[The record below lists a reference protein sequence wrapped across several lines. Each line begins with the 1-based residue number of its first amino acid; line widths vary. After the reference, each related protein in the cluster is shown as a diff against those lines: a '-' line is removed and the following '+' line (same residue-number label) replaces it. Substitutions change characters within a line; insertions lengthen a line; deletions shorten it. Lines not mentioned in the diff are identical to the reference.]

1 MPKSRGR
8 KKPVKKNASK
18 VAGVA
23 FDTFSIGG
31 ESHEEFKDAML
42 SAARKNVAKF
52 PDLIEKI
59 HEIFRETTP
68 EGILATFGFYG
79 ARAAIGSDGTTRSL
93 TKGIEQH
100 HIELLQALVLTLP
113 LRDWGQG
120 PSHGGIMQHVFDI
133 VPELA
138 HAFFQ
143 MRLLEKEEE
152 LDLQKRAI
160 SSLQERIRLHTQ
172 AVRNWGYYSEVI
184 RLSRELYSPLD
195 GKFAAALGFTAT
207 DVIDIAENLVSEVE
221 RRSGEHITR
230 FRRILHG
237 KNPKELVHLYFKHM
251 PNLRGTPDEL
261 MEIIPPETT
270 REGVLGWIMSHM
282 DLQHFDLMS
291 FTAEEVAELAGKPKE
306 VAEGILSALS
316 LKPGELAGKDVRH
329 LFLANPVWAKPGLN
343 LTGGYLFA
351 APQSI
356 FSHINE
362 IMRGLAETTRLDK
375 VLADRRAAYLEDKMI
390 ETLKAALPTARILS
404 NAKWTVGA
412 QQFETDAIVILDRT
426 LIIAEAKSHRITPQG
441 LRGAPDRL
449 KRHLIDLVINPS
461 IQSERLAKLTIAAR
475 AGDSESRA
483 IVGGLGIDAGK
494 IDTIIRVSVTLDDLS
509 VLSSAEE
516 DLTEAGWM
524 PAGHSLAPSLH
535 IADLICI
542 AEMLENE
549 ILFLHYFSERFHF
562 QKQFDLLG
570 DELDFLGLYLST
582 GFNLGAKRED
592 FRRMI
597 ISGMSGPIDRF
608 YDGTDAGLSVVKPK
622 ARLHRA
628 YSDIVKRL
636 CERKPNGWTTIG
648 MHLLNSASPEE
659 QKEIERGLQRLR
671 KSVTRKSKP
680 QGHECFMAI
689 IPPLNRK
696 ATVGFFVY
704 PDAEKSGRRT
714 AMEQLASEA
723 LERDGAKLCVIFG
736 KCAER
741 LNAPYEA
748 VLIAQHDDESPA
760 ARADE

>member
-8 KKPVKKNASK
+8 KKPVKKTTPR
-18 VAGVA
+18 VGGVS
-23 FDTFSIGG
+23 FDSFSIR
-31 ESHEEFKDAML
+31 EEKHEEFKDAML
-42 SAARKNVAKF
+42 SAARNNVAEF
-52 PDLIEKI
+52 PDLIEKLY
-59 HEIFRETTP
+59 EIFRETTP

-79 ARAAIGSDGTTRSL
+79 ARAAIGSDGTVRSL
-93 TKGIEQH
+93 ISDIEQH

-113 LRDWGQG
+113 LKDWGQG
-120 PSHGGIMQHVFDI
+120 PSHAGVMQHVFDI
-133 VPELA
+133 VPKLA
-138 HAFFQ
+138 NTFFQ

-152 LDLQKRAI
+152 PDLEKRAI
-160 SSLQERIRLHTQ
+160 SSLQESIRLHTQ

-195 GKFAAALGFTAT
+195 GKFAATLGFTAT

-230 FRRILHG
+230 LRKILHG
-237 KNPKELVHLYFKHM
+237 KNPKKLVHLYFKHM
-251 PNLRGTPDEL
+251 TDQRGTPEEL
-261 MEIIPPETT
+261 MAIIPPGTT
-270 REGVLGWIMSHM
+270 RESMLGWIMSHT
-282 DLQHFDLMS
+282 DLRHLDLMS
-291 FTAEEVAELAGKPKE
+291 FTAEEVAELAGKPKD
-306 VAEGILSALS
+306 VAESILSALS
-316 LKPGELAGKDVRH
+316 LMPGELVGKDVQH

-343 LTGGYLFA
+343 LIGGFLFV

-362 IMRGLAETTRLDK
+362 IMRDLAETAQLET
-375 VLADRRAAYLEDKMI
+375 VLADRRAAYLEAKMI
-390 ETLKAALPTARILS
+390 DTLQAALPTARILP
-404 NAKWTVGA
+404 NAKWTVGG
-412 QQFETDAIVILDRT
+412 QQFETDAIVIVDRT

-449 KRHLIDLVINPS
+449 KRHLVDLVINPS

-475 AGDSESRA
+475 AGDTGSQSILGR
-483 IVGGLGIDAGK
+483 LGIEAGK

-509 VLSSAEE
+509 VLSTAEE
-516 DLTEAGWM
+516 ELTDAGWM

-542 AEMLENE
+542 TEMLENE

-562 QKQFDLLG
+562 QKHFDLLG

-582 GFNLGAKRED
+582 GFNLGAKREG

-608 YDGTDAGLSVVKPK
+608 YDSRDAGLTVPKPK
-622 ARLHRA
+622 ARLYRV
-628 YSDIVKRL
+628 YRDIIERL

-671 KSVTRKSKP
+671 KSVMRKSKP

-689 IPPLNRK
+689 IPPLDRK

-704 PDAEKSGRRT
+704 PDAEKWGRRA

-723 LERDGAKLCVIFG
+723 LERDDAKVCVIFG

-741 LNAPYEA
+741 LTEPYET
-748 VLIAQHDDESPA
+748 VLIAQHDDPSPA
-760 ARADE
+760 ASGGG

>member
-8 KKPVKKNASK
+8 KKPFKTTTPRVS
-18 VAGVA
+18 GVA
-23 FDTFSIGG
+23 FDTLSIG
-31 ESHEEFKDAML
+31 EEKHEEFKDAIL
-42 SAARKNVAKF
+42 SAARKNVAEF
-52 PDLIEKI
+52 PNLIEKLNG
-59 HEIFRETTP
+59 IFRETTP
-68 EGILATFGFYG
+68 DGLLATFGFYG
-79 ARAAIGSDGTTRSL
+79 ARAAIGSDGATRSL
-93 TKGIEQH
+93 NKDIQQH

-113 LRDWGQG
+113 PANWGHG

-133 VPELA
+133 MPKLA
-138 HAFFQ
+138 DTFFQ
-143 MRLLEKEEE
+143 MRLLEKEKEP
-152 LDLQKRAI
+152 DLPRRAI

-195 GKFAAALGFTAT
+195 GKFAATLGFAAT
-207 DVIDIAENLVSEVE
+207 DVIDIAEKLVSEVE
-221 RRSGEHITR
+221 RRSGEHIALLR
-230 FRRILHG
+230 KILHG
-237 KNPKELVHLYFKHM
+237 KNPKELVRLYFKHM
-251 PNLRGTPDEL
+251 VDLKGTPEEL
-261 MEIIPPETT
+261 LEVIPPGTT
-270 REGVLGWIMSHM
+270 REGMMGWIMSHM
-282 DLQHFDLMS
+282 DLRHVDLMS
-291 FTAEEVAELAGKPKE
+291 FTAEEVAELVGKPKE
-306 VAEGILSALS
+306 VAEDILSALS
-316 LKPGELAGKDVRH
+316 LMPGELVGSDVRQ
-329 LFLANPVWAKPGLN
+329 LFLANPVWAKPGLK
-343 LTGGYLFA
+343 LRGGYLFT

-362 IMRGLAETTRLDK
+362 IMRGLAETARLEA
-375 VLADRRAAYLEDKMI
+375 VLADRRAAYLEAKMI
-390 ETLKAALPTARILS
+390 ETLQAALPTARILP
-404 NAKWTVGA
+404 NAKWSLGG

-449 KRHLIDLVINPS
+449 KRHLADLVISPS

-475 AGDSESRA
+475 KGDTDSQS
-483 IVGGLGIDAGK
+483 IVGRLGIDAGK
-494 IDTIIRVSVTLDDLS
+494 IDTIIRASVTLDDLS

-516 DLTEAGWM
+516 ELTEAGWM

-542 AEMLENE
+542 QKILDNE
-549 ILFLHYFSERFHF
+549 ILFLHYLSERFHF

-582 GFNLGAKRED
+582 GLNLGAKRED

-597 ISGMSGPIDRF
+597 ISGMSSPIDRF
-608 YDGTDAGLSVVKPK
+608 YDGTDAGLPIPKPK
-622 ARLHRA
+622 ARLHRI
-628 YSDIVKRL
+628 YSDIVERL

-648 MHLLNSASPEE
+648 MHLLNSASLEE
-659 QKEIERGLQRLR
+659 QKEIERGLQRLK

-689 IPPLNRK
+689 IPPLDRK

-704 PDAEKSGRRT
+704 PDAEKSGRRA

-723 LERDGAKLCVIFG
+723 LEREEAKVCVIFG

-741 LNAPYEA
+741 LTAPYEV
-748 VLIAQHDDESPA
+748 VLMAQRDDESLA
-760 ARADE
+760 ASGDG